1 MHVPGSWYIRF
12 FNLKFVGHC
21 QMMTNQVL
29 TSTFKK
35 GVYSLVNLFLKS
47 GSFFA
52 WPTFE
57 LKLNKYLGWM
67 VQKNDRNNKIHR
79 HMVTVG
85 LRSLL
90 NLWNEL
96 KLWVHF
102 FDIWYPGPDRVQ
114 LTFWSKSRLH
124 IFKNQDI
131 VNGLKAILGY
141 LISNTSKNVTRALAH
156 FISIVTISGL
166 LINIKLVPF
175 NFCTTL

>member
-35 GVYSLVNLFLKS
+35 GVYSLVNFFLKS

-96 KLWVHF
+96 KLWVHL
-102 FDIWYPGPDRVQ
+102 FDIQGQIMFNW
-114 LTFWSKSRLH
+114 LF
-124 IFKNQDI
+124 
-131 VNGLKAILGY
+131 GLKVNCRY
-141 LISNTSKNVTRALAH
+141 LKIKIQLMGSKL
-156 FISIVTISGL
+156 F
-166 LINIKLVPF
+166 
-175 NFCTTL
+175 

>member
-1 MHVPGSWYIRF
+1 MLEHLEFLWLYRSFIVICNSLFYCAKKQVLIAKIAAAAARNVAYWIMHVPGSWYIRF

-29 TSTFKK
+29 LTSTFKK
-35 GVYSLVNLFLKS
+35 GVFSLVNLFLKS

-96 KLWVHF
+96 KLWLHF
-102 FDIWYPGPDRVQ
+102 FDIWYPGWPDHVQ
-114 LTFWSKSRLH
+114 LTFWSKSQLQ
-124 IFKNQDI
+124 IFKN
-131 VNGLKAILGY
+131 
-141 LISNTSKNVTRALAH
+141 
-156 FISIVTISGL
+156 
-166 LINIKLVPF
+166 
-175 NFCTTL
+175 